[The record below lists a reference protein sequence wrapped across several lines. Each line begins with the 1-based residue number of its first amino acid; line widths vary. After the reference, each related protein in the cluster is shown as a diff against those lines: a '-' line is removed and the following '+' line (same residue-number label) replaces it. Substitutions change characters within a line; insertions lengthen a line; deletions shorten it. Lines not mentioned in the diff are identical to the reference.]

1 MAGRYDE
8 GRHNAGRHN
17 RHNEEERTVA
27 TNRRARYDF
36 EILERFEVGIVLT
49 GSEVKS
55 LRAGRVALTDAFARM
70 RDGEV
75 WLEGMHVAP
84 YEQGDTRTHQPLRPR
99 KLLLHAREI
108 GKLQAMTAERGF
120 SLVPLRVYFSHGIAK
135 IELAVARGKRRHE
148 KRQSIATREAQR
160 EIERSTGRRR

>member
-1 MAGRYDE
+1 MAGRRD
-8 GRHNAGRHN
+8 
-17 RHNEEERTVA
+17 EEERTVA
-27 TNRRARYDF
+27 SNRRARYDF
-36 EILERFEVGIVLT
+36 EILERFEAGIVLT

-55 LRAGRVALTDAFARM
+55 FRAGRVALTDCYARL

-99 KLLLHAREI
+99 KLLLHTNEI
-108 GKLQAMTAERGF
+108 AKLRALTQERGF
-120 SLVPLRVYFSHGIAK
+120 ALVPLRAYFTHGIAK

-148 KRQSIATREAQR
+148 KRQSIAKREAAR
-160 EIERSTGRRR
+160 EIERATGRRR

>member
-1 MAGRYDE
+1 MSGRRD
-8 GRHNAGRHN
+8 
-17 RHNEEERTVA
+17 EEERIVA

-36 EILERFEVGIVLT
+36 EILERFEAGIALT

-55 LRAGRVALTDAFARM
+55 MRAGRVALTDCYARI

-99 KLLLHAREI
+99 KLLLHAGEI
-108 GKLQAMTAERGF
+108 VKLQVLTQERGF
-120 SLVPLRVYFSHGIAK
+120 ALVPLRAYFTHGIAK
-135 IELAVARGKRRHE
+135 VELAVARGKRRHE
-148 KRQSIATREAQR
+148 KRHSIAKREAQR
-160 EIERSTGRRR
+160 EIERATGRRR